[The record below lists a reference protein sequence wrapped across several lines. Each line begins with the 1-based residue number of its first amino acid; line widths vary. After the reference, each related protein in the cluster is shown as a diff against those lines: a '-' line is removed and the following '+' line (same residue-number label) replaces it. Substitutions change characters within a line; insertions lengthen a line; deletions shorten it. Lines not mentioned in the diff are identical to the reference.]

1 MERATQS
8 PGQVS
13 SNVEGAQNESGL
25 FSSES
30 LPNILRLISAGS
42 PLPEILN
49 VIARLVE
56 SQGEGLFC
64 TIWLPDE
71 QGNYLYCAAAPSLP
85 GFSDHVGRMEV
96 SPKGA
101 SCGTAVYRREPV
113 YVTDILADPR
123 WDDYRQLMLPYGI
136 RSVWSRPLFTS
147 EGKVL
152 GTFAIL
158 YREARSPGTSDLQ
171 LIEDAS
177 HITGIAIERHI
188 NEAKLRQVVDTI
200 PALVWSNLPDGP
212 NDFSNQRWQD
222 YTGISSEEAQG
233 WGWQAAVHPD
243 DLPKLMET
251 WLGMVAAGKAGEF
264 EARLRRKNGVFR
276 WFLCR
281 IEPLRDESGKV
292 LRWFGTAT
300 DIDTL
305 KQTEEKLREDER
317 ERERLKDELRH
328 ERDRL
333 RLLLEITNS
342 MTSKLDLR
350 RLVEVL
356 STSLLRVTR
365 CDFCA
370 LLLPDADS
378 GQLRV
383 TTLYN
388 PEARGSLC
396 DGTLIPIH
404 GSSCDKAFRT
414 GKTQHF
420 NNYEE
425 VRDDP
430 EYFGSSVGRPFYQR
444 VVAEGLVSGC
454 DLPLVGRGGVVGVLA
469 ALKRSERA
477 YSKDDVTFLEQVAG
491 QVAIAVEN
499 ALDYEKATKDRDKET
514 KQRLYLEEEIRSEFT
529 EIVGESRALKTA
541 LSLVSVVAPT
551 DSTVLVLGETGTG
564 KELVARAIH
573 KLSSRSEKAFVKLNC
588 AAIPLGLLESE
599 LFGHEKGAFTG
610 AIGQKTG
617 RFELADKGTLFLDE
631 VGDIPLEL
639 QAKLLRVLQEQEFER
654 LGSNRTHKVDVR
666 LIAATHRDLPAMVK
680 QGAFREDL
688 YYRMKVFPILIPALR
703 QRAED
708 IPKLVRH
715 FTEVYARRVNKKIE
729 EIPSETMDALVRYRW
744 PGNVRELQNFIER
757 AVILSPHTTLRAPTS
772 ELEPSHAPKQS
783 EIILTGLAQ
792 VERDHILR
800 ALEASN
806 WVIAGA
812 NGAAVRLGMKR
823 TSFVYRMKKLGIS
836 RPAASPQKL
845 AAKG

>member
-1 MERATQS
+1 MENAIQP
-8 PGQVS
+8 PGEIPS
-13 SNVEGAQNESGL
+13 RSERAQNESVL
-25 FSSES
+25 
-30 LPNILRLISAGS
+30 NILKLISAGS
-42 PLPEILN
+42 PLPEVLTI
-49 VIARLVE
+49 IARLVE
-56 SQGEGLFC
+56 SQREGLFC
-64 TIWLPDE
+64 TIWLPDG
-71 QGNYLYCAAAPSLP
+71 QGSYLYCAAAPSLP
-85 GFSDHVGRMEV
+85 GFSEHVGRTKV

-113 YVTDILADPR
+113 YVTDILTDPG
-123 WDDYRQLMLPYGI
+123 WDDYRELMLPYGI

-147 EGKVL
+147 DGKVL

-158 YREARSPGTSDLQ
+158 YRESRGPDTSDLQ
-171 LIEDAS
+171 LVENAS
-177 HITGIAIERHI
+177 HVTAVALERHI
-188 NEAKLRQVVDTI
+188 NEQ
-200 PALVWSNLPDGP
+200 AL
-212 NDFSNQRWQD
+212 Q
-222 YTGISSEEAQG
+222 
-233 WGWQAAVHPD
+233 
-243 DLPKLMET
+243 
-251 WLGMVAAGKAGEF
+251 
-264 EARLRRKNGVFR
+264 
-276 WFLCR
+276 
-281 IEPLRDESGKV
+281 
-292 LRWFGTAT
+292 
-300 DIDTL
+300 
-305 KQTEEKLREDER
+305 R
-317 ERERLKDELRH
+317 ERG
-328 ERDRL
+328 RL

-350 RLVEVL
+350 RLVEAL
-356 STSLLRVTR
+356 STDLLRVTQ
-365 CDFCA
+365 CDFCS

-378 GQLRV
+378 GELRM
-383 TTLYN
+383 TILYN
-388 PEARGSLC
+388 PEPRGFVC
-396 DGTLIPIH
+396 DGIIPIH
-404 GSSCDKAFRT
+404 GSMCGKAFWT
-414 GKTQHF
+414 GKTQYF
-420 NNYEE
+420 NHVDEHRN
-425 VRDDP
+425 DP
-430 EYFGSSVGRPFYQR
+430 ETFGSSVGRLYYQR
-444 VVAEGLVSGC
+444 HIQEGLISGC
-454 DLPLVGRGGVVGVLA
+454 DLPLVGRNGVVGVLA

-477 YSKDDVTFLEQVAG
+477 YSKDDVAFLEQVAG

-499 ALDYEKATKDRDKET
+499 ALDYEKAVKDRDKET

-529 EIVGESRALKTA
+529 EIIGESPALKTA

-688 YYRMKVFPILIPALR
+688 YYRMKVFPIRMPALR
-703 QRAED
+703 QRTED

-715 FTEVYARRVNKKIE
+715 FTELYARRMNKKID

-772 ELEPSHAPKQS
+772 ELEPFHAPKES
-783 EIILTGLAQ
+783 ELNLTGLAH

-800 ALEASN
+800 ALEASH
-806 WVIAGA
+806 WVIAGP
-812 NGAAVRLGMKR
+812 NGAAARLGMKR
-823 TSFVYRMKKLGIS
+823 TSLVYRMKKLGIS
-836 RPAASPQKL
+836 RPAALPQKHGATRI
-845 AAKG
+845 AANG